1 MSEEELKL
9 IADKADIIVKWYAFT
24 RKDKFISILNLKHPD
39 HAMLISE
46 EGKMLETNM
55 DSIEQAL
62 VLKIWEQDSQ
72 FMEQKIA

>member
-9 IADKADIIVKWYAFT
+9 IADKADMIVKWYAFT

-46 EGKMLETNM
+46 EGKC
-55 DSIEQAL
+55 
-62 VLKIWEQDSQ
+62 
-72 FMEQKIA
+72 